1 MTELELYDVLNAP
14 RRTKRNIAVIKAQME
29 KLRVMMLPGAIRYDK
44 DSVQTSPKDPMLIF
58 AEKIDELSREAKS
71 LETIYMQQYKEVEK
85 LTEGLDDTHRDIIKL
100 KYLAEYKAKEIAIE
114 LNYSEGTVYKLKRE
128 AIKILKEDSKS
139 QKIKFL
145 K

>member
-1 MTELELYDVLNAP
+1 
-14 RRTKRNIAVIKAQME
+14 
-29 KLRVMMLPGAIRYDK
+29 MLPSAIRYDK
-44 DSVQTSPKDPMLIF
+44 ESVQSSPQDPMLIF
-58 AEKIDELSREAKS
+58 AEKMDELGREAKS
-71 LETIYMQQYKEVEK
+71 LEMIYMQQYKDVER
-85 LTEGLDDTHRDIIKL
+85 LVEGLDDTHKDIIKL

-128 AIKILKEDSKS
+128 AIKILKDDSKS